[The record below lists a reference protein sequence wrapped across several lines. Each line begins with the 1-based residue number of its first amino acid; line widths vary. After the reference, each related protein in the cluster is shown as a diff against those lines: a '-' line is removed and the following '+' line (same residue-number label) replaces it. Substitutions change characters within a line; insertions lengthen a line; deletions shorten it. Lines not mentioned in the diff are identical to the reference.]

1 MFRKLNISLASI
13 TQSYF
18 AVPKNISLSSTH
30 YFFMKTLN
38 KKELLEIAFNHS
50 SDIDFRDFMNLYQ
63 KCTAKSFNFL
73 VIDATLAL
81 DNHLCL
87 RINLLERI

>member
-18 AVPKNISLSSTH
+18 AVPKNISLNSTH

>member
-18 AVPKNISLSSTH
+18 AVPKNISLSYTH